1 MLVVKLVLVYSC
13 PVYAVALKKY
23 IKKYITTI
31 MSVLIYW
38 YKIDRNTD
46 FPENCGPNTRPTGK
60 YFPEHGV
67 RRESQFCSFPIVQVG
82 HEKFQKRRVNHE
94 VRGKFTRKY

>member
-1 MLVVKLVLVYSC
+1 MLIVKLVLVYSC
-13 PVYAVALKKY
+13 PVYAVALKKH
-23 IKKYITTI
+23 IKKHITTI
-31 MSVLIYW
+31 MSALTYW
-38 YKIDRNTD
+38 YKINKNTD
-46 FPENCGPNTRPTGK
+46 FPENCGSNTGSTGK
-60 YFPEHGV
+60 NFPEHGV

>member
-1 MLVVKLVLVYSC
+1 
-13 PVYAVALKKY
+13 
-23 IKKYITTI
+23 
-31 MSVLIYW
+31 MSVLPYW
-38 YKIDRNTD
+38 YKIDRNTS